1 MIITNNS
8 SKANKPSEAAQII
21 ALDAWGR
28 GSYRRTTGRLL
39 SPLNTSKNKKPYS
52 IKGAYMNPL
61 KITEPIDSTNEEEF
75 QEEVNRMIKSLS
87 KSYEIVDIKYSTH
100 VFNGWKKGY
109 SAIVLYR

>member
-1 MIITNNS
+1 MTNNS
-8 SKANKPSEAAQII
+8 NKANEPSKAAQII

-28 GSYRRTTGRLL
+28 GSDRRTTGWLL

-52 IKGAYMNPL
+52 IKGVYMNPL
-61 KITEPIDSTNEEEF
+61 KITEPINSTDSEEF

-87 KSYEIVDIKYSTH
+87 ESYYEIVDIKYSTH

>member
-1 MIITNNS
+1 MSNNS
-8 SKANKPSEAAQII
+8 NKANEPRKAAQTI

-28 GSYRRTTGRLL
+28 GSGRKATGRLL
-39 SPLNTSKNKKPYS
+39 SPLNSYKNKKPYS
-52 IKGAYMNPL
+52 IKGVYMNPL
-61 KITEPIDSTNEEEF
+61 KITEPINSTNAEEF

-87 KSYEIVDIKYSTH
+87 ESYEIVDIKYSTH